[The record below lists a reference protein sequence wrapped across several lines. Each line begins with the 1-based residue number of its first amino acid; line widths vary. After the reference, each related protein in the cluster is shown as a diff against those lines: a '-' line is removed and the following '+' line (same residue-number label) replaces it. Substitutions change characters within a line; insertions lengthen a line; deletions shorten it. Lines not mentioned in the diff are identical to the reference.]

1 MDNIHAAWWKLYV
14 DVPYEDI
21 VLVSL
26 SVLYITSC
34 VESCRL
40 AGFLLGVEIWKNIII
55 FMVIWKSL
63 AISWKVWKFYKNCL
77 KSPVKSGKI
86 FKTILV
92 EIFDAKFWTMQLL
105 IHFSFLFVP
114 CFTSVLMY
122 TVNFLSSMLVLIFKI
137 QSFLIKQYF
146 PLLLLH
152 LLIDSLKFICL
163 YA

>member
-1 MDNIHAAWWKLYV
+1 MKKACIFHLILVGFLSILMLSLGVDRFLFMDNIHAAWWKLYV

-21 VLVSL
+21 VFVSL

-63 AISWKVWKFYKNCL
+63 EISWKVWKFYKNCL

-92 EIFDAKFWTMQLL
+92 EIFGEQCSCWYIF
-105 IHFSFLFVP
+105 HFFLYLASHQF
-114 CFTSVLMY
+114 
-122 TVNFLSSMLVLIFKI
+122 
-137 QSFLIKQYF
+137 
-146 PLLLLH
+146 
-152 LLIDSLKFICL
+152 
-163 YA
+163 